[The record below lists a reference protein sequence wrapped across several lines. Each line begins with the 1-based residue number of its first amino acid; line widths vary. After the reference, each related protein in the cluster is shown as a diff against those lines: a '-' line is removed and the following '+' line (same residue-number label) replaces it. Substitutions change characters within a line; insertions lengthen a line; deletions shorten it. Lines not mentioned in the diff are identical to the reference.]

1 MPSGVLCPLPRHWMP
16 VSSVDSGLYPAYFAS
31 RSHFCG
37 LFSYN
42 LHFFCDFMFQLSKDE
57 FENWKSQFAIS
68 IPNENMSSQS
78 VTTSDESSRS
88 QFVML
93 NADAGDLK
101 SQVSSHFPD
110 CQSGHI
116 VHCPGCHP
124 VVLRP
129 LARHWMPVSSIDSGL
144 YSASSCIFASF
155 LRQSDPSGVNSA
167 IKFAYVRFF

>member
-1 MPSGVLCPLPRHWMP
+1 MSCARSFGER

-37 LFSYN
+37 RFSYN
-42 LHFFCDFMFQLSKDE
+42 LHFFCDFLFQLSKDE

-124 VVLRP
+124 VVLCP
-129 LARHWMPVSSIDSGL
+129 LTRHWMPASSILPNSIRL
-144 YSASSCIFASF
+144 HRAFLLHSCGNLTLQA
-155 LRQSDPSGVNSA
+155 
-167 IKFAYVRFF
+167 